1 MKKVIII
8 IICIV
13 LGFILY
19 TFIVAIY
26 KANFN
31 VDGALPS
38 KNLSKKK
45 SNFEKTR
52 VTTDNLIIENGVSID
67 TSIDTE
73 TNNTTDCGDS
83 CNDSL
88 EKKRVEIYLIQNTGK
103 LFPKK
108 SIYDSSY
115 WSLRNYTV
123 DTNANS
129 GIAVYEDGNY
139 SYTKDFYY
147 TEDSNGNI
155 TNMIF
160 R

>member
-52 VTTDNLIIENGVSID
+52 VTTDNLTIENGITID
-67 TSIDTE
+67 TSINTDT
-73 TNNTTDCGDS
+73 TNTTDCGDS

-88 EKKRVEIYLIQNTGK
+88 EKKRVEIYLIQNTSK

-108 SIYDSSY
+108 SVYDNSF
-115 WSLRNYTV
+115 WSLRSYTV
-123 DTNANS
+123 DTRANS
-129 GIAVYEDGNY
+129 GIAIYNDGNY
-139 SYTKDFYY
+139 TYTKDFNY
-147 TEDSNGNI
+147 TLDVNGNI
-155 TNMIF
+155 SNMIF